1 MSKVLKVAGKD
12 PNGAVKA
19 IAVDAD
25 GKDKVTRFWDST
37 VHVLVDNGQIREDS
51 PVISTASNSLDL
63 SEYGFVSLRVLNSH
77 DAEVSVMLYEDT
89 APAGDSWMR
98 RLDGSSITFS
108 VPANSLLI
116 IITPDDIPELNY
128 IKYLKL
134 RISAKT
140 TPTQGSITVEAIT
153 KR

>member
-25 GKDKVTRFWDST
+25 GKEKVTRHWDST
-37 VHVLVDNGQIREDS
+37 VHALVDQGQIREDS
-51 PVISTASNSLDL
+51 PVISTASNALDL
-63 SEYGFVSLRVLNSH
+63 SEYGFVSLRVSNSH
-77 DAEVSVMLYEDT
+77 DADVTVMLLQDA
-89 APAGDSWMR
+89 APSGDSWMR
-98 RLDGSSITFS
+98 RLDGSFITFS
-108 VPANSLLI
+108 IPANSLMT

-140 TPTQGSITVEAIT
+140 TPTQGSITVRAIT

>member
-1 MSKVLKVAGKD
+1 MSKVLKIAGKD

-25 GKDKVTRFWDST
+25 GKEKVTRLWDST
-37 VHVLVDNGQIREDS
+37 VHVLVDQGQIREDS

-63 SEYGFVSLRVLNSH
+63 SEYGFVSLRVSNSH
-77 DAEVSVMLYEDT
+77 DAEIGVMLFQDV
-89 APAGDSWMR
+89 APSGDSWMR
-98 RLDGSSITFS
+98 RLDGSFITFS
-108 VPANSLLI
+108 IPANSLMT

-140 TPTQGSITVEAIT
+140 TPTEGSITVRAIT